1 MWALQAR
8 DAAVAM
14 PLRVQRVDE
23 VIRQL
28 EAGDL
33 KLRVRVL
40 EVVQFWAPPS
50 WRECQNFKM
59 FNLDNF
65 TIEFSSAEWDGSQ
78 NCKGWW
84 ENVLGVIPQAER
96 AARRA
101 SIMQMA
107 TINVVSAVGLLNIG
121 VTLSAAQ
128 GITAVSNGSFL
139 GAGKPLTLHASFWVV
154 YTIVASWVL
163 ANIMTESSHLFWKC
177 NKNLGC
183 RVHIIV

>member
-1 MWALQAR
+1 
-8 DAAVAM
+8 VAM

-40 EVVQFWAPPS
+40 E
-50 WRECQNFKM
+50 
-59 FNLDNF
+59 
-65 TIEFSSAEWDGSQ
+65 
-78 NCKGWW
+78 
-84 ENVLGVIPQAER
+84 AER

-107 TINVVSAVGLLNIG
+107 TINVVAAVGLLNIG
-121 VTLSAAQ
+121 VTLSAGQ

-139 GAGKPLTLHASFWVV
+139 GAGVFLLLLVRSVRR
-154 YTIVASWVL
+154 IQ
-163 ANIMTESSHLFWKC
+163 
-177 NKNLGC
+177 NLDKFEKM
-183 RVHIIV
+183 I